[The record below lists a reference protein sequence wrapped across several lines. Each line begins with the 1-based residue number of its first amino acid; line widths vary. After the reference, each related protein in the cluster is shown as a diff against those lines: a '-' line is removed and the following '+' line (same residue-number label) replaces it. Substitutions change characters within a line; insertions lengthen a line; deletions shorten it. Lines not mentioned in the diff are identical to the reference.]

1 MRKILCGTTCEGDCG
16 GRLVTSSFWETMESI
31 QGDEASG
38 LSTSNTCLNSSGL
51 KSGEM
56 LSSK

>member
-1 MRKILCGTTCEGDCG
+1 MELLVKGTGG
-16 GRLVTSSFWETMESI
+16 GRLVTSSSRETMESI